1 MRKKILYELSSI
13 YRDNLRIKG
22 YLFGKGEKSACVVGA
37 IRGNEVQQ
45 LYACAQLVKAL
56 KEIEKAGKIKEGKSV
71 MVVPCVNTYSI
82 NINKRFYPIDNTDI
96 NRMFPGYNLG
106 ETTQRIAAGLF
117 DAIQDYKIGIQFAS
131 FYMPGEFIP
140 HVRMMRTGYEKKDLA
155 KEFGLPYVVIRDP
168 KPYDTTTL
176 NYNWQIWNG
185 QSFSIYT
192 SETDKLDIDNAMQAV
207 RAVLNFLDKE
217 GILEY
222 QGHDGYIS
230 RVINENEMVPVK
242 SKNAGIFEGLA
253 QVNKSV
259 QKGELMA
266 YIIDP
271 YEGNIKEKVM
281 APCSGTVFFAH
292 DTPMTYNNTV
302 LFKIIEES

>member
-1 MRKKILYELSSI
+1 MRKKVLYELSSI

-45 LYACAQLVKAL
+45 LYACAQLVKIL
-56 KEIEKAGKIKEGKSV
+56 KEMEKEGKIREGKSI

-82 NINKRFYPIDNTDI
+82 NINKRFYPTDNTDI

-106 ETTQRIAAGLF
+106 ETTQQIAAGLF
-117 DAIQDYKIGIQFAS
+117 NAIQDYEIGIQFAS

-140 HVRMMRTGYEKKDLA
+140 HVRMMRTGYEKEDMA
-155 KEFGLPYVVIRDP
+155 KEFGLPYVVIRNP

-192 SETDKLDIDNAMQAV
+192 SETDKLDINSAMQAV
-207 RAVLNFLDKE
+207 KAVFNFLDKE

-222 QGHDGYIS
+222 KGHDGYVS
-230 RVINENEMVPVK
+230 RVINENAMIPVK
-242 SKNAGIFEGLA
+242 SKEAGIFESMTE
-253 QVNKSV
+253 VNKDV
-259 QKGELMA
+259 KKGELLA

-271 YEGNIKEKVM
+271 YEGYVKEKVL
-281 APCSGTVFFAH
+281 APCDGTVFFAH
-292 DTPMTYNNTV
+292 NAPMTHNNAV
-302 LFKIIEES
+302 LYKMIEG

>member
-1 MRKKILYELSSI
+1 MRKKILYELKSL

-22 YLFGKGEKSACVVGA
+22 YIFGKGEKSACIVGA

-45 LYACAQLVKAL
+45 LYTCSQLVKTL
-56 KEIEKAGKIKEGKSV
+56 KELEKNGQITEGKSV
-71 MVVPCVNTYSI
+71 MVVPCVNSYSI
-82 NINKRFYPIDNTDI
+82 NIGKRFYPNDNTDI

-117 DAIQDYKIGIQFAS
+117 NAISDYERGIQFAS

-140 HVRMMRTGYEKKDLA
+140 HVRMMRTGYEKVEQS

-185 QSFSIYT
+185 QSFSVYT
-192 SETDKLDIDNAMQAV
+192 SETDIIDGESAMLAV
-207 RAVLNFLDKE
+207 RAVLNYLDKE
-217 GILEY
+217 GIIQY

-230 RVINENEMVPVK
+230 RVLNEKDMCYVK
-242 SKNAGIFEGLA
+242 SGRAGIFEPYVK
-253 QVNKSV
+253 VNQSV
-259 QKGELMA
+259 KKGEVLA
-266 YIIDP
+266 LILDP
-271 YEGNIKEKVM
+271 YEGDVREKVT
-281 APCSGTVFFAH
+281 APCDGTIFFAYKS
-292 DTPMTYNNTV
+292 PMTYNNSI
-302 LFKIIEES
+302 LFRIIEE